1 MGYGSRKIKIL
12 ALLSAILFSWYWCST
27 TLFYHSHLIDGEQIF
42 HSHPYTGTPSSHG
55 HTAGALQTI
64 SYLSLLTVVL
74 ASLATVPMGRIQ
86 RIQTVRRPL
95 HKQKPGPD
103 TAGILAAC
111 SPDRLRQSAYV
122 AYVMKSRIRQDTGRY
137 TYCFNP

>member
-74 ASLATVPMGRIQ
+74 ASLATVPM
-86 RIQTVRRPL
+86 
-95 HKQKPGPD
+95 
-103 TAGILAAC
+103 AAF
-111 SPDRLRQSAYV
+111 SGLKLFVALSTSKSQAPTLQAYSLRAPP
-122 AYVMKSRIRQDTGRY
+122 IG
-137 TYCFNP
+137 